1 VVACVYIGRSTAYA
15 DIITGTAEVAEIA
28 LASGVRRVILSHAAP
43 GFSKP
48 DRKERAIA
56 DVARTYSGTV
66 LFPDELTTVDLST

>member
-1 VVACVYIGRSTAYA
+1 MVACVYVGRSTAYA

-43 GFSKP
+43 GFSRP
-48 DRKERAIA
+48 DRKQRAIA
-56 DVARTYSGTV
+56 DVARTYSGAV